1 MTDDSSLERARAM
14 RADAQAAIL
23 TGIRAYLRTHFPDV
37 EFHVKENA
45 KSNNVILE
53 AGGRPR
59 YRLEV
64 TERFLD
70 GQEGAAK
77 SLERV
82 QQWDVAAALREA
94 RTKLVTLATTGLHIS
109 VRPQWGG
116 GPTRR

>member
-1 MTDDSSLERARAM
+1 MMYSLEPAM
-14 RADAQAAIL
+14 HGDAHADIL
-23 TGIRAYLRTHFPDV
+23 TGIKAYLRTHFPDV
-37 EFHVKENA
+37 EFNVKEDA
-45 KSNNVILE
+45 KSNSVILE

-77 SLERV
+77 SLEWL
-82 QQWDVAAALREA
+82 QQWGVAAALREA

-116 GPTRR
+116 RPPRR

>member
-1 MTDDSSLERARAM
+1 MIEDAHAEKPDRPGDAH
-14 RADAQAAIL
+14 ADIL
-23 TGIRAYLRTHFPDV
+23 NGIQAYLRTHFPDV
-37 EFHVKENA
+37 EFNVKAAA
-45 KSNNVILE
+45 KGNGVILE

-64 TERFLD
+64 TERFLN
-70 GQEGAAK
+70 GEHGAAN
-77 SLERV
+77 SLAWV

-116 GPTRR
+116 RSARR